1 MWLDGQPSDLQPLM
15 ALKGMRKAD
24 QQVRTMT
31 YDTRKLIEIKI
42 TRVKYGIKY
51 YTT

>member
-24 QQVRTMT
+24 QQVRFSYITI
-31 YDTRKLIEIKI
+31 RKLIVIMLS
-42 TRVKYGIKY
+42 RVKYGIKY
-51 YTT
+51 YTI

>member
-24 QQVRTMT
+24 QQVQTVM
-31 YDTRKLIEIKI
+31 YDARKFKFCN
-42 TRVKYGIKY
+42 VVYGIAFS
-51 YTT
+51 TV

>member
-24 QQVRTMT
+24 QQVRTVPYNVRKFKFCKVRYCIT
-31 YDTRKLIEIKI
+31 Y
-42 TRVKYGIKY
+42 YAM
-51 YTT
+51 